1 MGLKKLAEYY
11 VWANDIARKML
22 EEVSEEEL
30 SRNVV
35 PPFGSIRNL
44 CTHIMLAIEYNIE
57 KRARGKDVDPYEL
70 GKALH
75 GTPKDGLLAKW
86 REIDEKLLEY
96 AIVETDEEATFPN
109 FLGEG
114 EIRVNHDDFVL
125 QYILHTVYHRAQIM
139 SAMRA
144 LGREGKTTDYLYYL
158 SYLSN

>member
-1 MGLKKLAEYY
+1 MDLKKLAEYH
-11 VWANDIARKML
+11 VWANDVARRML
-22 EEVSEEEL
+22 EELSEEEL
-30 SRNVV
+30 SRDVV
-35 PPFGSIRNL
+35 PPFGSIRSL

-70 GKALH
+70 GEALH
-75 GTPKDGLLAKW
+75 KAPKDSLLAKW

-96 AIVETDEEATFPN
+96 AMAETDEEATFPN